1 MGKGYIARGHRP
13 TASGR
18 SYESIDPKSTRR
30 HGRSI
35 SAGSPGRVV
44 WLANTDIS
52 DADWNNFFL
61 LGIASK
67 ITGESSQEL
76 PAQRH
81 RICSG
86 TDEAVVVEVDST
98 VETAAA
104 RRDGG
109 AGPRVALSP
118 TSGL

>member
-44 WLANTDIS
+44 GRSGQPHSRQQSAENRMQVAENPSLPFPLNTSS
-52 DADWNNFFL
+52 D
-61 LGIASK
+61 K
-67 ITGESSQEL
+67 
-76 PAQRH
+76 
-81 RICSG
+81 
-86 TDEAVVVEVDST
+86 
-98 VETAAA
+98 
-104 RRDGG
+104 
-109 AGPRVALSP
+109 
-118 TSGL
+118 